1 MNKEALL
8 VVLDANSTMAR
19 TLGGDGQLRGRA
31 RMQAAKESIRMLLEQ
46 KLLHNPKH
54 DFGLVLFGSA
64 ETANNLNDQMGGDEY
79 ANVSVERSLG
89 PIDLEFFREVQKVE
103 AEGEQH
109 VKGDLLDGLIVGL
122 DMLCRFVGAK
132 KYRKRVF
139 LITDGEKEAKYT
151 ATELRGVVET
161 INANDVKLNCI
172 TLDFCN
178 DLAEDEDEDEEEGNE
193 SPDKDKTKETGESAN
208 QIKNRELLLALQEQT
223 GCAIIPAETAIEL
236 YQQFKKNEYTTRT
249 KYRGNLQIAA
259 DLHVAVQIFTKTKE
273 ETLPSLKRYSKNVPE
288 NDSADHG
295 KIVIEKTYTEV
306 DDTEQKD
313 VPENMHTKAYNYGK

>member
-1 MNKEALL
+1 M
-8 VVLDANSTMAR
+8 
-19 TLGGDGQLRGRA
+19 
-31 RMQAAKESIRMLLEQ
+31 
-46 KLLHNPKH
+46 HNPKH

-89 PIDLEFFREVQKVE
+89 PIDLEFFREVQQVK

-161 INANDVKLNCI
+161 INGNDVKLNCI

-178 DLAEDEDEDEEEGNE
+178 DLAEDEDEDDEEGNA
-193 SPDKDKTKETGESAN
+193 SPNKDKTKETGESAN
-208 QIKNRELLLALQEQT
+208 QIKNRELLLQLQEQT

-236 YQQFKKNEYTTRT
+236 YQQFKKKEYVTRT

-259 DLHVAVQIFTKTKE
+259 DLHVAVQIFTKTRE

-313 VPENMHTKAYNYGK
+313 VPENMHTKAYNYGKQLVPVSKENEHVLKLG